1 MIKKKGCNPC
11 KMFEPTIK
19 SVANQNQL
27 EYKSVQAENM
37 PEKMRPNL
45 FPYFYL
51 FEKEKMLESLAGT
64 NIRKMSKV
72 LSRHIKNYSYNE
84 NI

>member
-1 MIKKKGCNPC
+1 MIKKNGCMPC
-11 KMFEPTIK
+11 KMFEPTIE

-27 EYKSVQAENM
+27 EYKSVQAEGM
-37 PEKMRPNL
+37 PKNMRPVV

-51 FEKEKMLESLAGT
+51 IENETMLESWGGT

-72 LSRHIKNYSYNE
+72 LSRHIQNFSFNE
-84 NI
+84 AI

>member
-11 KMFEPTIK
+11 KMFEPTVK
-19 SVANQNQL
+19 SVANQNQV
-27 EYKSVQAENM
+27 EYKSVQAESM

-51 FEKEKMLESLAGT
+51 FEKEKMLESWAGT

>member
-19 SVANQNQL
+19 SVANQNQI
-27 EYKSVQAENM
+27 EYKAVQAETM
-37 PEKMRPNL
+37 PEKMRPNF

-51 FEKEKMLESLAGT
+51 FEKEKMLESWGGT

>member
-19 SVANQNQL
+19 SVANQNHI
-27 EYKSVQAENM
+27 EYKSVQAETM
-37 PEKMRPNL
+37 PEKMRPNV

-51 FEKEKMLESLAGT
+51 FEKEKMLENWAGT
-64 NIRKMSKV
+64 NVRKMSKV